1 MKKNFK
7 KYLSYV
13 LSIVLAMGLGLSYAY
28 AVGAN
33 DSNAFVTT
41 TEWEAKIAQIETS
54 LDNINKTI
62 NDTNMDFMMNGP
74 RLQAGLVEGHEN
86 FGPINTDGFIHAYR
100 DTTIATP
107 WNRYA
112 AFNRVALRDNWNGT
126 QSFINYGHTTSSLS
140 STEYPL
146 TRRFAMKVG
155 GAASTIYL
163 IVSMYYYV
171 HLLQFTWVDISKPV
185 QDYSQA
191 KTIDLAIQRNEWI
204 KIVEAQNQPTE
215 MARTNSGVYTGTA
228 ASDTVF
234 PTTLEYTGGNTGKSR
249 YNLSNPSTGWVS
261 RSVYADSI
269 HMRWEF
275 PANCC
280 IIRHEQGTYNNAI
293 WQYIPR
299 NMNGRKFGNFS
310 DIIAIT
316 TSATTY
322 GSIARVYSPQ
332 KGCYALKS
340 YINGEIPILNE

>member
-1 MKKNFK
+1 MGKNMKK
-7 KYLSYV
+7 V
-13 LSIVLAMGLGLSYAY
+13 LPYALGIILAMGIGLTYAY

-41 TEWEAKIAQIETS
+41 TEWQAKVSQLEAS

-62 NDTNMDFMMNGP
+62 NQTNMDFMMNGP

-86 FGPINTDGFIHAYR
+86 FGPITTDGFVNAYR
-100 DTTIATP
+100 GNSIATS

-112 AFNRVALRDNWNGT
+112 PFNRVALRDNWNGT
-126 QSFINYGHTTSSLS
+126 QSFINYGHTTGDLS
-140 STEYPL
+140 NTEYL
-146 TRRFAMKVG
+146 LARRFALRIG
-155 GAASTIYL
+155 GAGSSIYL

-171 HLLQFTWVDISKPV
+171 HSLQFTWVDISKPV
-185 QDYSQA
+185 QDYSQP
-191 KTIDLAIQRNEWI
+191 KTIQVALQRDEWI
-204 KIVEAQNQPTE
+204 KIVEAQNQPTDI
-215 MARTNSGVYTGTA
+215 ARTSSGVYTGTV
-228 ASDTVF
+228 SDTTF
-234 PTTLEYTGGNTGKSR
+234 PTTLEYTGNNTSKSR
-249 YNLSNPSTGWVS
+249 YNLSNPATGYVT

-269 HMRWEF
+269 HMKWEF

-280 IIRHEQGTYNNAI
+280 TIRHEQGSYNNAI

-310 DIIAIT
+310 DIIAVTNST
-316 TSATTY
+316 TSYST
-322 GSIARVYSPQ
+322 IAKVYSPQ